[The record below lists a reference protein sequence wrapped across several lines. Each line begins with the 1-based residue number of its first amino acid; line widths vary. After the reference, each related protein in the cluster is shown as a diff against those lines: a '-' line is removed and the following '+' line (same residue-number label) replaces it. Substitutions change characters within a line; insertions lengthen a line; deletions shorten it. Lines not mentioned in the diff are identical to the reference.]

1 MSAEEIAKELPRHDI
16 YITASREE
24 AGANHVLEAM
34 AAGLPVVYHKGGG
47 SIENYCSA
55 YGESFENIQ
64 GMIKAIEKVAA
75 EYNFYKN
82 KVLEYNDD
90 ITRVID
96 EYKSIINN
104 V

>member
-1 MSAEEIAKELPRHDI
+1 MLINLINYKIINIQEIIKIEQTISSNILPWQ
-16 YITASREE
+16 
-24 AGANHVLEAM
+24 G
-34 AAGLPVVYHKGGG
+34 
-47 SIENYCSA
+47 IEINDD
-55 YGESFENIQ
+55 ESFENIQ

-96 EYKSIINN
+96 EYKSVINN